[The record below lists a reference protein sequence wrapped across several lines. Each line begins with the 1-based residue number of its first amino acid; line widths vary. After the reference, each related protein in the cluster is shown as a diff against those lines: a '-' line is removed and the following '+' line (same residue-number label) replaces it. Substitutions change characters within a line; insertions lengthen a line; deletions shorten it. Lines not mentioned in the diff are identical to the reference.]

1 MNGCECSSVPLK
13 KTPFNIAKMD
23 GNQETNAGAKLCG
36 ENSFVV
42 YDVCYANE
50 LIRTLIYFIIGAQ
63 FNRGI

>member
-1 MNGCECSSVPLK
+1 MPLK
-13 KTPFNIAKMD
+13 SFNIAKTGD
-23 GNQETNAGAKLCG
+23 NQETNLRTNPFG

-42 YDVCYANE
+42 CDVCYVNE

>member
-1 MNGCECSSVPLK
+1 MNGPAGSVMPLK
-13 KTPFNIAKMD
+13 SFNIAKTD
-23 GNQETNAGAKLCG
+23 DNQETNLCANPFG

-42 YDVCYANE
+42 YDVCYINE